1 MSLLDLSADEFSWM
15 NANMKRNALSKL
27 IKSLSVKDLSTV
39 DVSYEMIGAL
49 SSVLLALK
57 DADELTSRA
66 LPISVPALK
75 PVPEQTKSM
84 VELIKS
90 NQKLC
95 VCGSPKGGW
104 DQCRDCFHK
113 SKQSHPQSKPPVYD
127 DSQRQSQLKPPVYH
141 SSSRQSH
148 PNNSSYGS
156 SPSQGSANNS
166 SYGSSPSQGSANN
179 SSYGSSPSQGSA
191 NNYPRQQSGGYFNAR
206 ERDGDNGRRAARNDA
221 HSNGRNNYNRDER
234 IDSRGNGRDN
244 RAKPYE
250 PRTSPIKIEK
260 KRCECGTIILKEH
273 FTKCYACHT
282 AEQPVKI
289 VKRTL
294 VLATTTVPEVERLS
308 VKDTCLIHFIE
319 LNDDGCADCHADDSG
334 VSDAQQDTQ
343 QDEKVDNPDELNE

>member
-57 DADELTSRA
+57 DADELTSGA

-75 PVPEQTKSM
+75 PAPEQTKSM
-84 VELIKS
+84 AELIKS

-95 VCGSPKGGW
+95 ACGSPKGGW
-104 DQCRDCFHK
+104 GQCRDCFHK
-113 SKQSHPQSKPPVYD
+113 SKQLEASTRQPQP
-127 DSQRQSQLKPPVYH
+127 
-141 SSSRQSH
+141 
-148 PNNSSYGS
+148 
-156 SPSQGSANNS
+156 
-166 SYGSSPSQGSANN
+166 
-179 SSYGSSPSQGSA
+179 
-191 NNYPRQQSGGYFNAR
+191 NNYPRQQSGGYFGAR
-206 ERDGDNGRRAARNDA
+206 ERDSDNGRNDNHRTA
-221 HSNGRNNYNRDER
+221 HNDSRSNGRNNYNRDER
-234 IDSRGNGRDN
+234 IDSRNNGRNNGRNNSNRDVRNGNYSDSRDN
-244 RAKPYE
+244 RTKPYE
-250 PRTSPIKIEK
+250 PRTTPIKIEK
-260 KRCECGTIILKEH
+260 KRCDCGTIILKEH

-294 VLATTTVPEVERLS
+294 VLAPHSSTPEVERLS

-319 LNDDGCADCHADDSG
+319 LNDDGCADCRVDDSL
-334 VSDAQQDTQ
+334 VLDEQQDTQQDTQ
-343 QDEKVDNPDELNE
+343 QDEKVNNPDELNE

>member
-27 IKSLSVKDLSTV
+27 IKNLSVKDLSTV

-57 DADELTSRA
+57 DADELTSITPSA
-66 LPISVPALK
+66 NTTTLK
-75 PVPEQTKSM
+75 PAPEQTKSM
-84 VELIKS
+84 AELIKS

-95 VCGSPKGGW
+95 ACGSPKGGW

-113 SKQSHPQSKPPVYD
+113 SKQLEAPL
-127 DSQRQSQLKPPVYH
+127 RQ
-141 SSSRQSH
+141 
-148 PNNSSYGS
+148 GFT
-156 SPSQGSANNS
+156 
-166 SYGSSPSQGSANN
+166 
-179 SSYGSSPSQGSA
+179 
-191 NNYPRQQSGGYFNAR
+191 NNYPRQQSSGYFNAR
-206 ERDGDNGRRAARNDA
+206 ERSGGNARNDTRKTT
-221 HSNGRNNYNRDER
+221 HS
-234 IDSRGNGRDN
+234 DSRGNGRNIYNRDEHTDSRSNGHNNSNRDERGSNYSDSRGNVRDN

-250 PRTSPIKIEK
+250 PRSAPMKIEK
-260 KRCECGTIILKEH
+260 RRCECGTIILKDH

-294 VLATTTVPEVERLS
+294 VLTTIATPEVQRLS

-319 LNDDGCADCHADDSG
+319 LNDNGCPDCNADDSG
-334 VSDAQQDTQ
+334 ASDVQLCNNSDVHLCAGN
-343 QDEKVDNPDELNE
+343 NPDELNDEVDNAI